1 MVFKHPKSDNW
12 YYKFH
17 WRGALVRRSTRQSNK
32 RVAEQLEA
40 AHRTALAKGEVGI
53 KEREPAPILAVFA
66 PRFTEAIETQ
76 CADKP
81 ATVGFYKEKLA
92 NLLDYKPFARAKLD
106 QIDEALIDEFKN
118 RRSKQVSRRNIP
130 LSPASVNRELAT
142 LRRLLR
148 LAQEW
153 KVIDRV
159 PRIRL
164 LGGER
169 CREFV
174 LSQEQEPVYLAA
186 CPQPLRD
193 LAVLMID
200 SGLRMGET
208 LSLDWPDVHM
218 EPAGRAKFGHL
229 TVRAGKSKNSK
240 ARNIPLSE
248 RVREMF
254 KSREPEKAGLVFHR
268 EDGTPLLPT
277 SVNHQHSK
285 VRIDLKLPEDFTP
298 HSLRHTFGT
307 RLGESGAEAF
317 TIMKLMGH
325 SSVTISQRYV
335 HPTPET
341 VERAFER
348 LQILNEK
355 ARSEVVLVSVLPKG
369 SAADEAA

>member
-1 MVFKHPKSDNW
+1 MVFKHPRSDNW

-17 WRGALVRRSTRQSNK
+17 WRGEFVRRSTRQTNK
-32 RVAEQLEA
+32 RLAEQLE
-40 AHRTALAKGEVGI
+40 EVGI
-53 KEREPAPILAVFA
+53 KQREPAPTLAAFA
-66 PRFTEAIETQ
+66 PRFSEAIETQ

-81 ATVGFYKEKLA
+81 ATVGLYKEKLA
-92 NLLDYKPFARAKLD
+92 NLLDHRPFARAKLD
-106 QIDEALIDEFKN
+106 QIDEAMIDEYKN
-118 RRSKQVSRRNIP
+118 VRSRQVSRRKIP
-130 LSPASVNRELAT
+130 LAPASVNRELAT
-142 LRRLLR
+142 LRRLMR
-148 LAQEW
+148 MAQEW
-153 KVIDRV
+153 KIIDRV

-174 LSQEQEPVYLAA
+174 LGHEQEPNYLDA

-193 LAVLMID
+193 IAVLMID
-200 SGLRMGET
+200 SGLRMGEV
-208 LSLDWPDVHM
+208 LSLEWADVHM
-218 EPAGRAKFGHL
+218 EPAGTARFGHL
-229 TVRAGKSKNSK
+229 SVRAGKSKNSK
-240 ARNIPLSE
+240 GRNMPLSA
-248 RVREMF
+248 RVQEMLR
-254 KSREPEKAGLVFHR
+254 SREPGAAGLVFHR
-268 EDGTPLLPT
+268 DDGTPLLPT
-277 SVNHQHSK
+277 SVNHQHST
-285 VRIDLKLPEDFTP
+285 VRESLNLPDDFTP

-355 ARSEVVLVSVLPKG
+355 ARNGVVLVPVLPTDSG
-369 SAADEAA
+369 SEGS